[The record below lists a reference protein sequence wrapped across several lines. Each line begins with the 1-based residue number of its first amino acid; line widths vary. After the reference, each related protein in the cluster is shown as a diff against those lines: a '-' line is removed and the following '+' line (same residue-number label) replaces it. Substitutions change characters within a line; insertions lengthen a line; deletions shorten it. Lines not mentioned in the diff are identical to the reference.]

1 MKKLINV
8 ILLVSA
14 LLVIVAPGVQAYQY
28 TVTLDVNSYSY
39 LPGGEF
45 TLTQVTG
52 GLQSVIGNYATTTKN
67 IGGGTTF
74 ETFCVETNVE
84 FTPRSWSG
92 PIYNAGISNNAIGGN
107 IANGGNNPL
116 TLGAAWLYYE
126 FATGQLPG
134 FDYTGNNRQTTSGE
148 LQEAIWFFMGQNL
161 NVQGDSIGVGPFE
174 NDVINHFG
182 SIANADKASNGSY
195 DVYVLNLYNANGSPA
210 QNQLVMLK
218 QVPEPAT
225 MLLFGLG
232 LIGVAGIRK
241 KFKG

>member
-14 LLVIVAPGVQAYQY
+14 LLVIVAPGIQAYQY

-45 TLTQVTG
+45 TLTPVAG

-67 IGGGTTF
+67 IVKGTNF
-74 ETFCVETNVE
+74 ETFCVETRVN
-84 FTPRSWSG
+84 FTPASWGG
-92 PIYNAGISNNAIGGN
+92 PTYYAEISDNAIGGN
-107 IANGGNNPL
+107 IHTGGNNPL

-134 FDYTGNNRQTTSGE
+134 FDYIGNNRRTSAGE
-148 LQEAIWFFMGQNL
+148 LQEAIWILMGQ
-161 NVQGDSIGVGPFE
+161 DH
-174 NDVINHFG
+174 D
-182 SIANADKASNGSY
+182 NASLDPNNIFLAKAFSYLGTSETQASNGSY
-195 DVYVLNLYNANGSPA
+195 GVHVLNLYNANGSPA
-210 QNQLVMLK
+210 QNQLVLT
-218 QVPEPAT
+218 PEPAT
-225 MLLFGLG
+225 MLLLGLG
-232 LIGVAGIRK
+232 LIGLAGVRR